1 MAIALETSTNTLL
14 IEEFLA
20 LPETKP
26 ASEYIDDQ
34 IYQKPMPQGK
44 HSTLQAEIVMAINQM
59 AKSKKL
65 AYAFPELRCTFG
77 KRSIVPDISVF
88 EWSNISLD
96 NDREPLNK
104 ISIAPDW
111 IIEILSPAQSPF
123 LIIDKIGFALKHG
136 TKLSWLIVPKERR
149 ILTFKGDNFNICF
162 NICQGVDILP
172 VLEIF
177 GDWQISVQNVFDLLK
192 F

>member
-59 AKSKKL
+59 AKPKKL

>member
-1 MAIALETSTNTLL
+1 MTIALEPSINTLL
-14 IEEFLA
+14 LEEFLA

-26 ASEYIDDQ
+26 ASEYIDNQ

-44 HSTLQAEIVMAINQM
+44 HSTLQAEIVMAINQI
-59 AKSKKL
+59 AKPKKL

-88 EWSNISLD
+88 EWSNIPLD
-96 NDREPLNK
+96 DDREPLNK

-111 IIEILSPAQSPF
+111 IIEILSLAQSPF

-136 TKLSWLIVPKERR
+136 TKLGWLVVPKERR
-149 ILTFKGDNFNICF
+149 ILTFKGDSF
-162 NICQGVDILP
+162 NICQGIDILP
-172 VLEIF
+172 TLEVF

>member
-1 MAIALETSTNTLL
+1 MTIALETSINTLL
-14 IEEFLA
+14 LEEFLA

-26 ASEYIDDQ
+26 ASEYIDNQ

-44 HSTLQAEIVMAINQM
+44 HSTLQAEIVMAINQI
-59 AKSKKL
+59 AKPKKL

-88 EWSNISLD
+88 EWSNIPLD
-96 NDREPLNK
+96 DDREPLNK
-104 ISIAPDW
+104 ISIPPDW

-136 TKLSWLIVPKERR
+136 TKLGWLVVPKERR
-149 ILTFKGDNFNICF
+149 ILTFKGDSF
-162 NICQGVDILP
+162 NICQGIDILP
-172 VLEIF
+172 TLEIF